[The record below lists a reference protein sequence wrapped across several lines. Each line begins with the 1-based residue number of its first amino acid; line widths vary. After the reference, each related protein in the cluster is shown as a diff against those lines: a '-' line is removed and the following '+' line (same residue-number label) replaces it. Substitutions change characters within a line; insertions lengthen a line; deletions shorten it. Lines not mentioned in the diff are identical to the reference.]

1 MKRCVGSHWRSWE
14 REEDEG
20 PAEIGPADY
29 FRECG
34 WCGIQIDLCIECR
47 DRIFLCDRCFRAQKV
62 FGKDEA
68 KKIGAR
74 RERRRMLARRR
85 RLRRSA

>member
-1 MKRCVGSHWRSWE
+1 MKRCIGNHF
-14 REEDEG
+14 EDDWDTQ
-20 PAEIGPADY
+20 PAADPDAEY

-34 WCGIQIDLCIECR
+34 WCGIQIDLCIDCR
-47 DRIFLCDRCFRAQKV
+47 GRIFLCNRCFRAQKV